1 MKIKITSFLKKHI
14 PFLHDVDEKY
24 IRISA
29 LIILLSVSAAAAYPY
44 LAYSQST
51 AGQGY
56 IVRGSYGEE
65 DYVASL
71 EAVVDGEAHNMEI
84 DVESRK
90 YTDDELKENLSLAA
104 VRLTETVFDGIDPDH
119 ISNDLSLITSVP
131 GTDVQVSWSTDDYK
145 LLDWDGTLG
154 GDIPENGAK
163 VSAEALLTLQD
174 ASRTQSY
181 DLTVFPKENSE
192 EDTTVTAIM
201 DALHESD
208 NPFDE
213 KLLLPDTVNGKTIS
227 WSDKKSRTW
236 IIILFYGI
244 TFAFLVILLCKQKI
258 KRERKCRSDIM
269 LLDYPNIVNKLVL
282 FLNAGMSMRGAITK
296 IALDYR
302 DSLKK
307 GNETRWGFEEILAV
321 YNEMNLGIS
330 EYDAYRNMGRRCSVS
345 KYKTLSTLLLQN
357 LMRGSREL
365 IDILEREASDAFEE
379 RKKKARILGEEA
391 GTKLLFPMI
400 IMLGLILMILIIPA
414 FISMR

>member
-1 MKIKITSFLKKHI
+1 
-14 PFLHDVDEKY
+14 
-24 IRISA
+24 
-29 LIILLSVSAAAAYPY
+29 
-44 LAYSQST
+44 
-51 AGQGY
+51 
-56 IVRGSYGEE
+56 
-65 DYVASL
+65 
-71 EAVVDGEAHNMEI
+71 
-84 DVESRK
+84 
-90 YTDDELKENLSLAA
+90 
-104 VRLTETVFDGIDPDH
+104 
-119 ISNDLSLITSVP
+119 
-131 GTDVQVSWSTDDYK
+131 
-145 LLDWDGTLG
+145 
-154 GDIPENGAK
+154 
-163 VSAEALLTLQD
+163 
-174 ASRTQSY
+174 
-181 DLTVFPKENSE
+181 
-192 EDTTVTAIM
+192 
-201 DALHESD
+201 
-208 NPFDE
+208 
-213 KLLLPDTVNGKTIS
+213 
-227 WSDKKSRTW
+227 
-236 IIILFYGI
+236 
-244 TFAFLVILLCKQKI
+244 
-258 KRERKCRSDIM
+258 M